1 MKRLTP
7 LLLAPLLAGALALA
21 PPRPVAAATLA
32 GVTLPDTFPYGGQT
46 LRLNGL
52 ALRTLTILNVR
63 VYVIGLYL
71 PQPAHDAR
79 AVETAPGPKVLML
92 QFLHDASRDQFQKEY
107 REGERNNC
115 ADGSCPKSAEAD
127 FERLVADAP
136 SLKVGDVLTY
146 VVSNAGLRVLLN
158 NRQIGNYAN
167 PDLAT
172 EILNGFIGDHP
183 PSASIRQSLLGLKG
197 G

>member
-1 MKRLTP
+1 MKRLAP
-7 LLLAPLLAGALALA
+7 LLLAPLLAGALAVV
-21 PPRPVAAATLA
+21 PPRPAAAATLA

-63 VYVIGLYL
+63 IYVVGLYL
-71 PQPAHDAR
+71 PQPAHDAQTI
-79 AVETAPGPKVLML
+79 EGAPGPKVLLL
-92 QFLHDASRDQFQKEY
+92 QFLHDATKEQFQKEY

-115 ADGSCPKSAEAD
+115 SDGSCPKSAEAD

-146 VVSNAGLRVLLN
+146 VISGNGLRVLLN

-167 PDLAT
+167 PGLAT
-172 EILNGFIGDHP
+172 EILNGFIGEHP
-183 PSASIRQSLLGLKG
+183 PSAALRQALLGLKG

>member
-1 MKRLTP
+1 MKRFIP
-7 LLLAPLLAGALALA
+7 LLLAPLLAGTLAL
-21 PPRPVAAATLA
+21 PPRPAAAATLS
-32 GVTLPDTFPYGGQT
+32 GVTLPDAFPYGGQN

-52 ALRTLTILNVR
+52 ALRTLTILSVR
-63 VYVIGLYL
+63 IYVIGLYL

-79 AVETAPGPKVLML
+79 AIEAAPGPKVLLL
-92 QFLHDASRDQFQKEY
+92 QFLHDATKAEFQKEY

-115 ADGSCPKSAEAD
+115 SDGSCPKSAEAD

-136 SLKVGDVLTY
+136 SLKVGDTLTY
-146 VVSNAGLRVLLN
+146 VVSGAGLRVLLN

-167 PDLAT
+167 PALAT

-183 PSASIRQSLLGLKG
+183 PSPAIKQSLLGLKG